1 MAGIPRPL
9 TGIEALTLP
18 DEMVLYLPG
27 RELVVSLNYSAAA
40 VWELCDGQTS
50 VAGISQ
56 ALGQALG
63 RPGQE
68 LLAEVEAVVGQL
80 VELGLVEII

>member
-1 MAGIPRPL
+1 MEGKPRPL
-9 TGIEALTLP
+9 DGVEVLTLT

-27 RELVVSLNYSAAA
+27 QELVVSLNPSAAA
-40 VWELCDGQTS
+40 VWELCDGQTN

-56 ALGQALG
+56 ELGRVLG

-68 LLAEVEAVVGQL
+68 LLAEVEAAVGQL
-80 VELGLVEII
+80 VDLGLVEII

>member
-1 MAGIPRPL
+1 MAGKPRQL
-9 TGIEALTLP
+9 AGIEALTLP

-27 RELVVSLNYSAAA
+27 QELVVSLNYSAAA
-40 VWELCDGQTS
+40 VWELCDGQIT

-56 ALGQALG
+56 ELGQALG

-68 LLAEVEAVVGQL
+68 LLAEVEAAVGQL